1 MLGKT
6 IGKWLPMMA
15 AGLIFL
21 SGCAPVVK
29 ENGKTMPR
37 IDGEAKIEWNRAKYP
52 LAVETLNSHG
62 EKERQVFYSP
72 PKRVAAVWQ
81 NSIETLLALGVG
93 DRIIAGMGVPD
104 GKYIR
109 EEYRAG
115 YEAIPYKSLENLDT
129 ETIMMMKPDFIAGW
143 SSTFSAKVLRSTEFW
158 NERGVHTYISQNSNP
173 ENRNRTIENEYD
185 DILNMG
191 KIFDREEK
199 AESLVKE
206 MKDEISRT
214 AGQATLTGKHPR
226 GLIIEFMG
234 SDISVYGEETL
245 AGDILRRMNGELL
258 ASGQQQIS
266 KEQIIE
272 MDPDA
277 IFVILIEGDY
287 DYPKQKLDMLYHEQ
301 ALRDVRCIREKRVY
315 PLPLYS
321 VYSSG
326 IRTLDGIRYIGK
338 GLYPDLYKE
347 Q

>member
-1 MLGKT
+1 M
-6 IGKWLPMMA
+6 
-15 AGLIFL
+15 
-21 SGCAPVVK
+21 
-29 ENGKTMPR
+29 
-37 IDGEAKIEWNRAKYP
+37 
-52 LAVETLNSHG
+52 
-62 EKERQVFYSP
+62 
-72 PKRVAAVWQ
+72 
-81 NSIETLLALGVG
+81 
-93 DRIIAGMGVPD
+93 
-104 GKYIR
+104 
-109 EEYRAG
+109 
-115 YEAIPYKSLENLDT
+115 
-129 ETIMMMKPDFIAGW
+129 
-143 SSTFSAKVLRSTEFW
+143 
-158 NERGVHTYISQNSNP
+158 HTYISQNSDLA
-173 ENRNRTIENEYD
+173 NRNRTIENEYA
-185 DILNMG
+185 DILNLG

-287 DYPKQKLDMLYHEQ
+287 DHPKQKLDMLYHEQ

>member
-1 MLGKT
+1 
-6 IGKWLPMMA
+6 MMA

-37 IDGEAKIEWNRAKYP
+37 IDGEAKIEWNRGKYP
-52 LAVETLNSHG
+52 LAVEILNSHG

-104 GKYIR
+104 RKYIR
-109 EEYRAG
+109 EEYQAG
-115 YEAIPYKSLENLDT
+115 YEAIPYKSLENLDP
-129 ETIMMMKPDFIAGW
+129 ETIMMMRPDFIAGW
-143 SSTFSAKVLRSTEFW
+143 SSTFTDKVLRSTGFW
-158 NERGVHTYISQNSNP
+158 NERGVHTYISQNSDP
-173 ENRNRTIENEYD
+173 ANRNRTIENEYA
-185 DILNMG
+185 DILNLG
-191 KIFDREEK
+191 KIFDREE
-199 AESLVKE
+199 
-206 MKDEISRT
+206 MKDEISRA

-226 GLIIEFMG
+226 GLIIEFMR

-245 AGDILRRMNGELL
+245 AGDILRRMHGELL

-287 DYPKQKLDMLYHEQ
+287 DHPKQKLDMLYHEQ

>member
-1 MLGKT
+1 MV
-6 IGKWLPMMA
+6 KWLPVIA

-29 ENGKTMPR
+29 ENEKTMSR
-37 IDGEAKIEWNRAKYP
+37 IDGETKIEWNKEKYP
-52 LAVETLNSHG
+52 LTVENLNSHG
-62 EKERQVFYSP
+62 EKNRQVFYSP

-104 GKYIR
+104 RKYIR
-109 EEYRAG
+109 EEYQAS

-129 ETIMMMKPDFIAGW
+129 ETIMMMRPDFIAGW
-143 SSTFSAKVLRSTEFW
+143 SSTFTDKVLRSTEFW
-158 NERGVHTYISQNSNP
+158 NERGVHTYISQNSDP
-173 ENRNRTIENEYD
+173 ANRNRTIENEYA
-185 DILNMG
+185 DILNLG

-206 MKDEISRT
+206 MKDEISRA

-226 GLIIEFMG
+226 VLIIEFMG

-277 IFVILIEGDY
+277 IFVILIKGDY
-287 DYPKQKLDMLYHEQ
+287 DHPKQKLDMLYHEQ

>member
-1 MLGKT
+1 MV
-6 IGKWLPMMA
+6 KWLPVIA

-37 IDGEAKIEWNRAKYP
+37 IDGEAKIEWNREKYP
-52 LAVETLNSHG
+52 LAVEILNSHG
-62 EKERQVFYSP
+62 KKERQVFYSP

-81 NSIETLLALGVG
+81 NSIETLLALGVE

-104 GKYIR
+104 RKYIR
-109 EEYRAG
+109 EEYQAG
-115 YEAIPYKSLENLDT
+115 YEAIPYKSLENLDP
-129 ETIMMMKPDFIAGW
+129 ETIMMMRPDFIAGW
-143 SSTFSAKVLRSTEFW
+143 SSTFTDKVLRSTEFW
-158 NERGVHTYISQNSNP
+158 NERGVHTYISQNSAP
-173 ENRNRTIENEYD
+173 ANRNRTIENEYA
-185 DILNMG
+185 DILNLG

-277 IFVILIEGDY
+277 IFVILIEEDY
-287 DYPKQKLDMLYHEQ
+287 DHPKQKLDMLYHEQ

>member
-1 MLGKT
+1 M
-6 IGKWLPMMA
+6 
-15 AGLIFL
+15 
-21 SGCAPVVK
+21 
-29 ENGKTMPR
+29 
-37 IDGEAKIEWNRAKYP
+37 
-52 LAVETLNSHG
+52 
-62 EKERQVFYSP
+62 
-72 PKRVAAVWQ
+72 AAVWQ

-104 GKYIR
+104 RKYIR
-109 EEYRAG
+109 EEYQAG
-115 YEAIPYKSLENLDT
+115 YEAIPYKSLENLDP
-129 ETIMMMKPDFIAGW
+129 ETIMMMRPDFIAGW
-143 SSTFSAKVLRSTEFW
+143 SSTFTDKVLRSTEFW
-158 NERGVHTYISQNSNP
+158 NERGVHTYISQNSDP
-173 ENRNRTIENEYD
+173 ANRNRT
-185 DILNMG
+185 
-191 KIFDREEK
+191 
-199 AESLVKE
+199 
-206 MKDEISRT
+206 
-214 AGQATLTGKHPR
+214 
-226 GLIIEFMG
+226 IIEFMG

-245 AGDILRRMNGELL
+245 AGDILRKMNGELL

-287 DYPKQKLDMLYHEQ
+287 DHPKQKLDMLYHEQ

>member
-1 MLGKT
+1 MV
-6 IGKWLPMMA
+6 KWLPVIA

-37 IDGEAKIEWNRAKYP
+37 IDGEAKIEWNREKYP
-52 LAVETLNSHG
+52 LAVEILNSHG

-104 GKYIR
+104 RKYIR
-109 EEYRAG
+109 EEYQAG

-129 ETIMMMKPDFIAGW
+129 ETIMMMRPDFIAGW
-143 SSTFSAKVLRSTEFW
+143 SSTFTDKVLRSTEFW

-206 MKDEISRT
+206 MKDEISRA
-214 AGQATLTGKHPR
+214 AGQANLTGKHPS

-234 SDISVYGEETL
+234 SNISVYGEKTL
-245 AGDILRRMNGELL
+245 AGDILKRMSGELL
-258 ASGQQQIS
+258 APGQQQIS

-277 IFVILIEGDY
+277 IFVVLIEEDY
-287 DYPKQKLDMLYHEQ
+287 DYPGQKLDMLYNEK

>member
-1 MLGKT
+1 MV
-6 IGKWLPMMA
+6 KWLPVIA

-37 IDGEAKIEWNRAKYP
+37 IDGEAKIEWNREKYP
-52 LAVETLNSHG
+52 LAVEILNSHG

-81 NSIETLLALGVG
+81 NSIETLLALGVE

-104 GKYIR
+104 RKYIR
-109 EEYRAG
+109 EEYQAG
-115 YEAIPYKSLENLDT
+115 YEAIPYKSLENLDP
-129 ETIMMMKPDFIAGW
+129 ETIMMMRPDFIAGW
-143 SSTFSAKVLRSTEFW
+143 SSTFTDKVLRSTEFW
-158 NERGVHTYISQNSNP
+158 NERGVHTYISQNSAP
-173 ENRNRTIENEYD
+173 ANRNRTIENEYA
-185 DILNMG
+185 DILNLG

-206 MKDEISRT
+206 MKDEISRA

-226 GLIIEFMG
+226 VLIIEFMG

-287 DYPKQKLDMLYHEQ
+287 DHPKQKLDMLYYEQ

>member
-6 IGKWLPMMA
+6 MGKWLPMMA

-37 IDGEAKIEWNRAKYP
+37 IDGEAKIEGNREKYP

-93 DRIIAGMGVPD
+93 DRIIAGMGVPG

-109 EEYRAG
+109 EEYRAD

-129 ETIMMMKPDFIAGW
+129 ETIMMMRPDFIAGW
-143 SSTFSAKVLRSTEFW
+143 SSTFTDKVLRSTEFW
-158 NERGVHTYISQNSNP
+158 NERGVHTYISQNSDP
-173 ENRNRTIENEYD
+173 ANRNRTIENEYA
-185 DILNMG
+185 DILNLG

-206 MKDEISRT
+206 MKDEISRA

>member
-1 MLGKT
+1 MV
-6 IGKWLPMMA
+6 KWLPVIA

-37 IDGEAKIEWNRAKYP
+37 IDGEAKIEWNREKYP
-52 LAVETLNSHG
+52 LAVEILNSHG

-81 NSIETLLALGVG
+81 NSIETLLALGVE

-104 GKYIR
+104 RKYIR
-109 EEYRAG
+109 EEYQAG
-115 YEAIPYKSLENLDT
+115 YEAIPYKSLENLDP
-129 ETIMMMKPDFIAGW
+129 ETIMMMRPDFIAGW
-143 SSTFSAKVLRSTEFW
+143 SSTFTDKVLRSTEFW
-158 NERGVHTYISQNSNP
+158 NERGVHTYISQNSAP
-173 ENRNRTIENEYD
+173 ANRNRTIENEYA
-185 DILNMG
+185 DILNLG

-206 MKDEISRT
+206 MKDEISRA

-234 SDISVYGEETL
+234 SDISVYGAETL

-272 MDPDA
+272 IDPDA

-287 DYPKQKLDMLYHEQ
+287 DHPKQKLECSIMNKRSGMYVVF
-301 ALRDVRCIREKRVY
+301 VRNGFIRCPCILSTHR
-315 PLPLYS
+315 
-321 VYSSG
+321 G
-326 IRTLDGIRYIGK
+326 
-338 GLYPDLYKE
+338 
-347 Q
+347 

>member
-1 MLGKT
+1 
-6 IGKWLPMMA
+6 
-15 AGLIFL
+15 
-21 SGCAPVVK
+21 
-29 ENGKTMPR
+29 
-37 IDGEAKIEWNRAKYP
+37 
-52 LAVETLNSHG
+52 
-62 EKERQVFYSP
+62 
-72 PKRVAAVWQ
+72 
-81 NSIETLLALGVG
+81 
-93 DRIIAGMGVPD
+93 
-104 GKYIR
+104 
-109 EEYRAG
+109 
-115 YEAIPYKSLENLDT
+115 
-129 ETIMMMKPDFIAGW
+129 
-143 SSTFSAKVLRSTEFW
+143 
-158 NERGVHTYISQNSNP
+158 
-173 ENRNRTIENEYD
+173 
-185 DILNMG
+185 
-191 KIFDREEK
+191 
-199 AESLVKE
+199 
-206 MKDEISRT
+206 MKDEISRA

-226 GLIIEFMG
+226 VLIIEFMG

-287 DYPKQKLDMLYHEQ
+287 DHPKQKLDMLYHEQ
-301 ALRDVRCIREKRVY
+301 ALWDVRCIREKRVY

>member
-37 IDGEAKIEWNRAKYP
+37 IDGEAKIEWNREKYP
-52 LAVETLNSHG
+52 LAVEILNSHG

-104 GKYIR
+104 RKYIR
-109 EEYRAG
+109 EEYQAG
-115 YEAIPYKSLENLDT
+115 YEAIPYKSLENLDP
-129 ETIMMMKPDFIAGW
+129 ETIMMMRPDFIAGW
-143 SSTFSAKVLRSTEFW
+143 SSTFTDKVLRSTEFW
-158 NERGVHTYISQNSNP
+158 NERGVHTYISQNSDP
-173 ENRNRTIENEYD
+173 ANRNRTIENEYA
-185 DILNMG
+185 DILNLG

-206 MKDEISRT
+206 MKDEISRA

-258 ASGQQQIS
+258 ASRQQQIS

>member
-1 MLGKT
+1 MV
-6 IGKWLPMMA
+6 KWLPVIA

-37 IDGEAKIEWNRAKYP
+37 IDGEAKIEWNREKYP
-52 LAVETLNSHG
+52 LAVEILNSHG

-104 GKYIR
+104 RKYIR
-109 EEYRAG
+109 EEYQAG
-115 YEAIPYKSLENLDT
+115 YEAIPYKSLENLDP
-129 ETIMMMKPDFIAGW
+129 ETIMMMRPDFIAGW
-143 SSTFSAKVLRSTEFW
+143 SSTFTDKVLRSTEFW
-158 NERGVHTYISQNSNP
+158 NERGVHTYISQNSDP
-173 ENRNRTIENEYD
+173 ANRNRTIENEYA
-185 DILNMG
+185 DILNLG

-206 MKDEISRT
+206 MKDEISRA
-214 AGQATLTGKHPR
+214 AGQANLTGKHSR

-234 SDISVYGEETL
+234 SNISVYGEKTL
-245 AGDILRRMNGELL
+245 AGDILRRMSGELL
-258 ASGQQQIS
+258 APGQQQIS

-277 IFVILIEGDY
+277 IFVVLIEEDY
-287 DYPKQKLDMLYHEQ
+287 DYPGQKLDMLYHEQ

>member
-1 MLGKT
+1 MV
-6 IGKWLPMMA
+6 KWLPVIA

-37 IDGEAKIEWNRAKYP
+37 IDGEAKIEWNREKYP
-52 LAVETLNSHG
+52 LAVEMLNSHG

-72 PKRVAAVWQ
+72 PKKVAAVWQ

-104 GKYIR
+104 RKYIR
-109 EEYRAG
+109 EEYQAG
-115 YEAIPYKSLENLDT
+115 YEAIPYKSLENLDP
-129 ETIMMMKPDFIAGW
+129 ETIMMMRPDFIAGW
-143 SSTFSAKVLRSTEFW
+143 SSTFTDKVLRSTEFW
-158 NERGVHTYISQNSNP
+158 NERGVHTYISQNSAP
-173 ENRNRTIENEYD
+173 ANRNRTIENEYA
-185 DILNMG
+185 DILDLG

-214 AGQATLTGKHPR
+214 AGQATLTGKYPR

-277 IFVILIEGDY
+277 IFVVLIEEDY
-287 DYPKQKLDMLYHEQ
+287 DHPGQKLDMLYHEQ

>member
-1 MLGKT
+1 MV
-6 IGKWLPMMA
+6 KWLPVIA

-37 IDGEAKIEWNRAKYP
+37 IDGEAKIEWNREKYP
-52 LAVETLNSHG
+52 LAVEILNSHG

-81 NSIETLLALGVG
+81 NSIETLLALGVE

-104 GKYIR
+104 RKYIR
-109 EEYRAG
+109 EEYQAG
-115 YEAIPYKSLENLDT
+115 YEAIPYKSLENLDP
-129 ETIMMMKPDFIAGW
+129 ETIMMMRPDFIAGW
-143 SSTFSAKVLRSTEFW
+143 SSTFTDKVLRSTEFW
-158 NERGVHTYISQNSNP
+158 NERGVHTYISQNSAP
-173 ENRNRTIENEYD
+173 ANRNRTIENEYA
-185 DILNMG
+185 DILNLG

-272 MDPDA
+272 MDPM
-277 IFVILIEGDY
+277 
-287 DYPKQKLDMLYHEQ
+287 P
-301 ALRDVRCIREKRVY
+301 
-315 PLPLYS
+315 
-321 VYSSG
+321 YSSSLSKG
-326 IRTLDGIRYIGK
+326 IMIIQSRNWICSIMNKRSGMYAVFVRSGFIRCPCILSTHRG
-338 GLYPDLYKE
+338 
-347 Q
+347 

>member
-1 MLGKT
+1 MV
-6 IGKWLPMMA
+6 KWLPVIA

-29 ENGKTMPR
+29 ENEKTMSR
-37 IDGEAKIEWNRAKYP
+37 IDGEAKIEWNKEKYP
-52 LAVETLNSHG
+52 LTVENLNSHG
-62 EKERQVFYSP
+62 GKNRQVFHSP
-72 PKRVAAVWQ
+72 PGRVVAVWQ

-104 GKYIR
+104 RKYIR
-109 EEYRAG
+109 EEYQAG
-115 YEAIPYKSLENLDT
+115 YEAIPYKSLENLDP
-129 ETIMMMKPDFIAGW
+129 ETIMMMRPDFIAGW
-143 SSTFSAKVLRSTEFW
+143 SSTFTDKVLRSTEFW
-158 NERGVHTYISQNSNP
+158 NERGVHTYISQNSAP
-173 ENRNRTIENEYD
+173 ANRNRTIENEYA
-185 DILNMG
+185 DILNLG

-206 MKDEISRT
+206 MKDEISRA
-214 AGQATLTGKHPR
+214 AGQANLTGKHPR

-234 SDISVYGEETL
+234 SNISVYGEKTL
-245 AGDILRRMNGELL
+245 AGDILRRMSGELL
-258 ASGQQQIS
+258 APGQQQIS

-277 IFVILIEGDY
+277 IFVVLIEEDY
-287 DYPKQKLDMLYHEQ
+287 DYPGQKLDMLYNEK

>member
-1 MLGKT
+1 MV
-6 IGKWLPMMA
+6 KWLPVIA

-37 IDGEAKIEWNRAKYP
+37 IDGEAKIEWNREKYP
-52 LAVETLNSHG
+52 LAVEMLNSHG

-104 GKYIR
+104 RKYIR
-109 EEYRAG
+109 EEYQAS

-129 ETIMMMKPDFIAGW
+129 ETIMMMRPDFIAGW
-143 SSTFSAKVLRSTEFW
+143 SSTFTDKVLRSTEFW
-158 NERGVHTYISQNSNP
+158 NERGVHTYISQNSDSA
-173 ENRNRTIENEYD
+173 NRNRTIENEYA
-185 DILNMG
+185 DILNLG

-206 MKDEISRT
+206 MKDEISRA

-226 GLIIEFMG
+226 VLIIEFMG

-258 ASGQQQIS
+258 ASGQQQITAKVGYTNFGHFS
-266 KEQIIE
+266 TSYKK
-272 MDPDA
+272 
-277 IFVILIEGDY
+277 F
-287 DYPKQKLDMLYHEQ
+287 YHKTPQEERSA
-301 ALRDVRCIREKRVY
+301 AL
-315 PLPLYS
+315 
-321 VYSSG
+321 
-326 IRTLDGIRYIGK
+326 
-338 GLYPDLYKE
+338 
-347 Q
+347 

>member
-6 IGKWLPMMA
+6 MGKWLPMMA

-37 IDGEAKIEWNRAKYP
+37 IDGEAKIEWNREKYP

-104 GKYIR
+104 RKYIR
-109 EEYRAG
+109 EEYQAG
-115 YEAIPYKSLENLDT
+115 YEAIPYKSLENLDP
-129 ETIMMMKPDFIAGW
+129 ETIMMMRPDFIAGW
-143 SSTFSAKVLRSTEFW
+143 SSTFTDKVLRSTEFW
-158 NERGVHTYISQNSNP
+158 NERGVHTYISQNSDP
-173 ENRNRTIENEYD
+173 ANRNRTIENEYA
-185 DILNMG
+185 DILNLG

-206 MKDEISRT
+206 MKDEISRA

-258 ASGQQQIS
+258 ASRQQQIS

-277 IFVILIEGDY
+277 IFVILIERDY
-287 DYPKQKLDMLYHEQ
+287 DHPKQKLDMLYHEQ

>member
-37 IDGEAKIEWNRAKYP
+37 IDGEAKIEWNRGKYP

-72 PKRVAAVWQ
+72 PKRVVAVWQ

-109 EEYRAG
+109 EEYRAD

-129 ETIMMMKPDFIAGW
+129 ETIMMMRPDFIAGW
-143 SSTFSAKVLRSTEFW
+143 SSTFTDKVLRSTEFW
-158 NERGVHTYISQNSNP
+158 NERGVHTYISQNSDP
-173 ENRNRTIENEYD
+173 ANRNRTIENEYD

-206 MKDEISRT
+206 MKDEISRA

-287 DYPKQKLDMLYHEQ
+287 DHSK
-301 ALRDVRCIREKRVY
+301 
-315 PLPLYS
+315 
-321 VYSSG
+321 
-326 IRTLDGIRYIGK
+326 
-338 GLYPDLYKE
+338 
-347 Q
+347 

>member
-1 MLGKT
+1 MW
-6 IGKWLPMMA
+6 KWLPAIA
-15 AGLIFL
+15 AGMIFL
-21 SGCAPVVK
+21 SGCTPVVE
-29 ENGKTMPR
+29 ENGKTLSR
-37 IDGEAKIEWNRAKYP
+37 IDNGINIEWNKEKYP
-52 LAVETLNSHG
+52 LTVENIDSHG
-62 EKERQVFYSP
+62 EKNRQVFFSP
-72 PKRVAAVWQ
+72 PKKVVAVWQ

-104 GKYIR
+104 EKYIR
-109 EEYRAG
+109 EEYRAD
-115 YEAIPYKSLENLDT
+115 YEAIPYKSLEKLDL
-129 ETIMMMKPDFIAGW
+129 ETIMMMNPDLIAGW
-143 SSTFSAKVLRSTEFW
+143 SSTFSAKVLRGTEFW

-173 ENRNRTIENEYD
+173 ENKNRTVENEYA

-206 MKDEISRT
+206 MKDEISRA
-214 AGQATLTGKHPR
+214 AGEANLTGRHPR
-226 GLIIEFMG
+226 GLIIELMG
-234 SDISVYGEETL
+234 SNISVYGQKTL
-245 AGDILRRMNGELL
+245 AGDILKRMNGELL
-258 ASGQQQIS
+258 VPDQQQIS

-272 MDPDA
+272 MDPDV

-287 DYPKQKLDMLYHEQ
+287 DHSKQKLDMLYHEK

-315 PLPLYS
+315 PLPLYA

-347 Q
+347 R

>member
-1 MLGKT
+1 MV
-6 IGKWLPMMA
+6 KWLPVIA
-15 AGLIFL
+15 TGLIFL

-37 IDGEAKIEWNRAKYP
+37 IDGEAKIEWNREKYP
-52 LAVETLNSHG
+52 LAVEMLNSHG
-62 EKERQVFYSP
+62 AKERQVFYSP

-104 GKYIR
+104 RKYIR
-109 EEYRAG
+109 EEYQAG
-115 YEAIPYKSLENLDT
+115 YEAIPYKSLENLDP
-129 ETIMMMKPDFIAGW
+129 ETIMMMRPDFIAGW
-143 SSTFSAKVLRSTEFW
+143 SSTFTDKVLRSTEFW
-158 NERGVHTYISQNSNP
+158 NERGVHTYISQNSDP
-173 ENRNRTIENEYD
+173 ANRNRTIENEYA
-185 DILNMG
+185 DILNLG

-206 MKDEISRT
+206 MKDEISRA

-226 GLIIEFMG
+226 VLIIEFMG

-287 DYPKQKLDMLYHEQ
+287 DHPTQKLDILYHEQ

-347 Q
+347 

>member
-1 MLGKT
+1 MV
-6 IGKWLPMMA
+6 KWLPVIA

-37 IDGEAKIEWNRAKYP
+37 IDGEAKIEWNREKYP
-52 LAVETLNSHG
+52 LAVEILNSHG

-104 GKYIR
+104 RKYIR
-109 EEYRAG
+109 EEYQAG
-115 YEAIPYKSLENLDT
+115 YEAIPYKSLENLDP
-129 ETIMMMKPDFIAGW
+129 ETIMMMRPDFIAGW
-143 SSTFSAKVLRSTEFW
+143 SSTFTDKVLRSTEFW
-158 NERGVHTYISQNSNP
+158 NERGVHTYISQNSDP
-173 ENRNRTIENEYD
+173 ANRNRTIENEYA
-185 DILNMG
+185 DILNLG

-206 MKDEISRT
+206 MKDEISHT

-258 ASGQQQIS
+258 ASGQQQ
-266 KEQIIE
+266 K
-272 MDPDA
+272 
-277 IFVILIEGDY
+277 
-287 DYPKQKLDMLYHEQ
+287 
-301 ALRDVRCIREKRVY
+301 
-315 PLPLYS
+315 
-321 VYSSG
+321 
-326 IRTLDGIRYIGK
+326 IGRAHV
-338 GLYPDLYKE
+338 
-347 Q
+347 